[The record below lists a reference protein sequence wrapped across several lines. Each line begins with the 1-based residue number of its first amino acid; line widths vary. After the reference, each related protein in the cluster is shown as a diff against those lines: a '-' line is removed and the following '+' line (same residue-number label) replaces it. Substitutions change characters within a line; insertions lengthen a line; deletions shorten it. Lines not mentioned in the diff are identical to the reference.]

1 LNSVKGKGN
10 KGNHKAKGP
19 PSQEEVLYGNTQIT
33 FTPKSKSEQEEKK
46 VELIQTVLRNSGRIH
61 QKGSRP
67 LVEFTRVKM
76 EHPPI
81 TTIFKPSSNI
91 AAAEKREYSKNIK
104 VDLKQT

>member
-1 LNSVKGKGN
+1 LKSVKGKGN

-19 PSQEEVLYGNTQIT
+19 PSQEVLYGNTQIT

-46 VELIQTVLRNSGRIH
+46 VELIQTVLRNSERIH

-81 TTIFKPSSNI
+81 TTKF
-91 AAAEKREYSKNIK
+91 
-104 VDLKQT
+104 